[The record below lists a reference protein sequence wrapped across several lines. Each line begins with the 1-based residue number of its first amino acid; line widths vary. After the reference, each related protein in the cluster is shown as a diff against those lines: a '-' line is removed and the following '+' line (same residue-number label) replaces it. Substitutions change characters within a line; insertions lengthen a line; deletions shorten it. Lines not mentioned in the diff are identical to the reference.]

1 MLIGQ
6 NSSFV
11 ARFTY
16 LERIF
21 FPATNFFAFRLKFFF
36 KNPLFAVSFKTCGFE
51 RFAPLQSG
59 LGLASYIFVNFW
71 LKLEIRPNKRIFL
84 FTRGL
89 RHYTCKLPT
98 KFPSLEKKLFSKQ
111 KNSITNTGGLVT
123 DKPPCLLKIFFLSKK
138 PFTPQFWQTSTTVF
152 F

>member
-1 MLIGQ
+1 M
-6 NSSFV
+6 
-11 ARFTY
+11 
-16 LERIF
+16 ERIF
-21 FPATNFFAFRLKFFF
+21 FPATNFFEFRLKFFF

-123 DKPPCLLKIFFLSKK
+123 DKIPALIQNFLLVQEVLYSAILANL
-138 PFTPQFWQTSTTVF
+138 TTVF